1 MSSYADR
8 EIVASG
14 FTLAVVA
21 ISIGGVV
28 QFTHQGALSHF
39 LGYALV
45 ACGVV
50 LLFVSYLARA
60 SRGGAALLRML
71 LMTIAGALVAGVLLK
86 DVLDR
91 LL

>member
-8 EIVASG
+8 EIVVSG

-21 ISIGGVV
+21 IFIGGVA
-28 QFTHQGALSHF
+28 QFTHHGALSHF

-60 SRGGAALLRML
+60 SRGGTALLRTL
-71 LMTIAGALVAGVLLK
+71 LMALAVALVVGVLLK
-86 DVLDR
+86 DVIDR